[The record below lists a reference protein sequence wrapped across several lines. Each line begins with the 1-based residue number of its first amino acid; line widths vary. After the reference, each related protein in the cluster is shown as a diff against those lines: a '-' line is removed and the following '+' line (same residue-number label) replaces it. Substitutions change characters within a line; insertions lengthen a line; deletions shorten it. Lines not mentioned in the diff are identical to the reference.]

1 MWPNFCSAHCLFS
14 CTRMQ
19 ILHPQIDWDCN
30 VHITIKLF
38 GILPL
43 PIGRSFQGEL
53 QFIAER
59 KKERRSST
67 SNRADQPSVS
77 RKAVS
82 PTAASLMSD
91 FSTAVLPWSVY
102 HKGIEFEPATKD
114 VFCRCPLPDSHVKFV
129 HAKSDKCL
137 VYIPMHCPLH
147 DESRVQ
153 SSYPHHAPNQLGL
166 HQN

>member
-82 PTAASLMSD
+82 PTAAPLMSDFSTAVLPWSMSD

-114 VFCRCPLPDSHVKFV
+114 VFCRCPLPDSHVN
-129 HAKSDKCL
+129 
-137 VYIPMHCPLH
+137 
-147 DESRVQ
+147 
-153 SSYPHHAPNQLGL
+153 SSTPSQINA
-166 HQN
+166 